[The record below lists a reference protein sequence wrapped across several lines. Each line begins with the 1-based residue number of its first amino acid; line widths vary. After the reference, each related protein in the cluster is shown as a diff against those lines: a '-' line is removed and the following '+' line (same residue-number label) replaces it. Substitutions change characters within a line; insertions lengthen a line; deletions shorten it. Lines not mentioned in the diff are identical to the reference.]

1 LEAENPV
8 LPKRVIEVGDFD
20 KSRPPRL
27 VECQKGQRGTYCTLS
42 YRWASNPVMLSKE
55 NIAPFKEKLSVTQLP
70 RTIQDAIDIARRLGF
85 KYLWVDSLCILQDS
99 YADWEEQ
106 AGQMDNIYFRST
118 LTIAAV
124 DALEEGVYKS
134 CRSHSPRWFDS
145 SDEEISRYRD
155 RFDEMRSLH
164 RDPFD
169 EERSRQGGW
178 RPRGVLDS
186 RGWVAQEQV
195 LSRRILSFTSRGV
208 FWSCGKWDCSEKLP
222 AGIPGQCPSAE
233 QFGRRAHK
241 WAAEPARDKG
251 YKIWNGIV
259 VDYTH
264 RDLTKDFDRLVA
276 IKGIGSFFSLRLEDK
291 LFAGIWRNN
300 WQKDLAWF
308 CPTLVAPVQRKSYT
322 APSWSW
328 GSQTRP
334 VEYVPD
340 EGDGIV
346 QNLALIELR
355 DILVEDHGNGSFSG
369 SITFRGALIPI
380 CFNGSKVCLT
390 PSTTP
395 AKGAFWRPDDASL
408 ACMKGEGFALNMG
421 GYAIGLVPLV
431 EKLNTFKRVGLC
443 E

>member
-1 LEAENPV
+1 
-8 LPKRVIEVGDFD
+8 
-20 KSRPPRL
+20 
-27 VECQKGQRGTYCTLS
+27 
-42 YRWASNPVMLSKE
+42 
-55 NIAPFKEKLSVTQLP
+55 
-70 RTIQDAIDIARRLGF
+70 
-85 KYLWVDSLCILQDS
+85 
-99 YADWEEQ
+99 
-106 AGQMDNIYFRST
+106 
-118 LTIAAV
+118 
-124 DALEEGVYKS
+124 
-134 CRSHSPRWFDS
+134 
-145 SDEEISRYRD
+145 
-155 RFDEMRSLH
+155 
-164 RDPFD
+164 
-169 EERSRQGGW
+169 
-178 RPRGVLDS
+178 
-186 RGWVAQEQV
+186 
-195 LSRRILSFTSRGV
+195 
-208 FWSCGKWDCSEKLP
+208 
-222 AGIPGQCPSAE
+222 
-233 QFGRRAHK
+233 
-241 WAAEPARDKG
+241 
-251 YKIWNGIV
+251 
-259 VDYTH
+259 
-264 RDLTKDFDRLVA
+264 
-276 IKGIGSFFSLRLEDK
+276 LRLEDK